1 MFWAVCTFAIWK
13 GGREE
18 KIAGAALALAAF
30 ATPLLKDDRWLG
42 PQWGVFAGDLAFLIL
57 IGGIAMRTRR
67 WWPICAAGFQLLG
80 VLTHTARLVDHSLGS
95 WAYATAGVIW
105 SYAVLAAVALGTY
118 GAWRQEVQLTSA
130 EPITDPG
137 ATRR

>member
-1 MFWAVCTFAIWK
+1 MCTFAIWK
-13 GGREE
+13 GGRDE
-18 KIAGAALALAAF
+18 KIAGASLAVAAF

-42 PQWGVFAGDLAFLIL
+42 PQWGVFAGDLAFLLL
-57 IGGIAMRTRR
+57 IVAIAMRTRR

-80 VLTHTARLVDHSLGS
+80 VLTHAARIIDNSVGS

-105 SYAVLAAVALGTY
+105 SYSVLAAVAIGTL
-118 GAWRQEVQLTSA
+118 GAWREELQLA
-130 EPITDPG
+130 KADGAMADPG